1 MGLIN
6 AQKISRGDIIV
17 IRLPKVV
24 LGIRRSELLQ
34 GHRGDGITASR
45 LIKEVLVSR
54 DCGGF

>member
-1 MGLIN
+1 MAGDLE
-6 AQKISRGDIIV
+6 GDIIV
-17 IRLPKVV
+17 IRWPKVL

-34 GHRGDGITASR
+34 GHRGDGANASR